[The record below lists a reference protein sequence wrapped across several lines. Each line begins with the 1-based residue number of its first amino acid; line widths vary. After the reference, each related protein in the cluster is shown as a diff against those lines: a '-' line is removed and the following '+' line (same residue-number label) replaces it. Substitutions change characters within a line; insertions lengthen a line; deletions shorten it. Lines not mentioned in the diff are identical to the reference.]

1 MGRRVGRGCL
11 DVWGCNAFKAAGR
24 WRVVRSWLL
33 LIVLLIPLAAAQVP
47 ETSTVTVT
55 GPSGSTVVSVEEA
68 ARLDFQVTFESQNPL
83 DGQTARDIQ
92 LIVSGAPDG
101 WTAAVS
107 PSVLSM
113 TAGASETVTVTVA
126 IDTDAEDEQAT
137 IRLEA
142 RLAPRGV
149 NVVPG
154 LGPILD
160 PASSGSDT
168 ADVQRDETP
177 TRQLLET
184 LGSFVWFILAGLL
197 IAAVLIAKLVV
208 DARKRTVDLQPTEA
222 HADVGAG
229 GKVAVPLKVRNIG
242 NREDTVVFHLSSGD
256 QGWSATLPL
265 PELDLDAGQE
275 EELQLIVHAPK
286 DAPSGTAQTIGVTA
300 RGGQSRRLAEALVT
314 VTVR

>member
-1 MGRRVGRGCL
+1 M
-11 DVWGCNAFKAAGR
+11 
-24 WRVVRSWLL
+24 RSWLL
-33 LIVLLIPLAAAQVP
+33 LVVLLIPLATAQVP

-55 GPSGSTVVSVEEA
+55 GPSDATAVSVEEA
-68 ARLDFQVTFESQNPL
+68 ATLDFQVTFESQNPF
-83 DGQTARDIQ
+83 DGQTPRDIQ

-113 TAGASETVTVTVA
+113 MAGDSETVTVTVA
-126 IDTDAEDEQAT
+126 IDTNTEDEEAT

-142 RLAPRGV
+142 RLAPRGA

-160 PASSGSDT
+160 PAATGSDT
-168 ADVQRDETP
+168 AEVQRDETP

-197 IAAVLIAKLVV
+197 IAAVLIAKLVR

-222 HADVGAG
+222 HADVAAG
-229 GKVAVPLKVRNIG
+229 SKVAVPMQVRNIG
-242 NREDTVVFHLSSGD
+242 NREDTVVFHISSGD
-256 QGWSATLPL
+256 RGWSATLPL
-265 PELDLDAGQE
+265 PELDLDADQQ

-286 DAPSGTAQTIGVTA
+286 DVPSGTTQTIGVTA
-300 RGGQSRRLAEALVT
+300 RGGQSRRLAESLVT